1 VADIVTGFKPVG
13 KGGEGQA
20 VGSRDFGHATV
31 GGDTDVKGDI
41 RSQANSALGELEA

>member
-13 KGGEGQA
+13 EGGERQA
-20 VGSRDFGHATV
+20 VGSGDFGHVTV
-31 GGDTDVKGDI
+31 GGDTDDESDI